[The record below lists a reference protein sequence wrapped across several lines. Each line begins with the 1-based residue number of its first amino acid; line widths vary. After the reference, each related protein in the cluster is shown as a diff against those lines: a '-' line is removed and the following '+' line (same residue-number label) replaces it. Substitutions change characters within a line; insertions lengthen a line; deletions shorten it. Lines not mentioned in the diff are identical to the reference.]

1 MTSALMRALLLA
13 ASVTFALAA
22 CGDKTTDGAASD
34 TAAAAGTAAPVDD
47 HDHAEGEDH
56 DAPAAAKEGKPAEA
70 EDDHGD
76 STTIPADIAQ
86 QAGIVS
92 AAVGAGSIADQ
103 HEVQG
108 LLTTLENGNARVT
121 ARFPGLVRRL
131 HVNVGD
137 QVRAG
142 QALAT
147 IESNL
152 SLSTYTVSAPIAG
165 TVLARDASVGQS
177 ISEGAALYEIA
188 DLSRLWVDLHVFGRD
203 AEHLAPGSPVTIRR
217 LGDGTMAET
226 KIDRI
231 LPGTATASQSTVA
244 RATLDNGD
252 GQWRPGSAV
261 RAMVT
266 VSLDEV
272 GLMVPLTALQEDEG
286 KDVVYVREGDVY
298 SARKVALGRRDARK
312 VEVLSGLKAGE
323 LVVVEQSYTVKADI
337 AKSGATHE
345 H

>member
-1 MTSALMRALLLA
+1 MTPALIRALLLA
-13 ASVTFALAA
+13 ASVAFALAA
-22 CGDKTTDGAASD
+22 CGDKTASD
-34 TAAAAGTAAPVDD
+34 NAAPAGTAASADD

-56 DAPAAAKEGKPAEA
+56 DAPADTQEGKAAEA
-70 EDDHGD
+70 EEDHGE
-76 STTIPADIAQ
+76 STTIPAGIAQ

-152 SLSTYTVSAPIAG
+152 SLSTYYVSAPIAG
-165 TVLARDASVGQS
+165 TVLARDASVGQA

-244 RATLDNGD
+244 RATLDNSD